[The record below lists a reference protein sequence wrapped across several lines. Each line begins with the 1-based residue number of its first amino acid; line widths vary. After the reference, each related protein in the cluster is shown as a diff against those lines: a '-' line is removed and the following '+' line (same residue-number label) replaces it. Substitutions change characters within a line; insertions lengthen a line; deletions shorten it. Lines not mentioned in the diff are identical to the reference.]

1 MISNLLPQK
10 QKPKKELTIKQTTF
24 VDELMS
30 NGGNISQAMKVA
42 GYHEG
47 SRNWLIESVR
57 DNIIERTKQELALN
71 GPKAATR
78 LVNTLDEDGTTP
90 KGDLRLKAAESILN
104 RIGISSNDAVDHNV
118 QVTHGVVLLPS
129 KKEEP
134 IQINDNE

>member
-24 VDELMS
+24 VDELMA

-42 GYHEG
+42 GYNDG

-104 RIGISSNDAVDHNV
+104 RIGIGSNDAVDHNV

>member
-1 MISNLLPQK
+1 
-10 QKPKKELTIKQTTF
+10 
-24 VDELMS
+24 MS

-42 GYHEG
+42 GYHDG

-104 RIGISSNDAVDHNV
+104 RIGIGSNDAVDHNV

>member
-10 QKPKKELTIKQTTF
+10 QKPKKELTTKQTTF

-42 GYHEG
+42 GYHDV
-47 SRNWLIESVR
+47 SSNWLIESVR

-104 RIGISSNDAVDHNV
+104 RIGIGSNDAVDHNV
-118 QVTHGVVLLPS
+118 QATHGVVLLPS

-134 IQINDNE
+134 IQINENE

>member
-24 VDELMS
+24 VDELMA
-30 NGGNISQAMKVA
+30 NGGNISQAMKGA
-42 GYHEG
+42 GYHDG

-104 RIGISSNDAVDHNV
+104 RIGIGSNDAVDHNV

>member
-24 VDELMS
+24 VDELMA

-42 GYHEG
+42 GYHDG

-104 RIGISSNDAVDHNV
+104 RIGIGSMM
-118 QVTHGVVLLPS
+118 P
-129 KKEEP
+129 
-134 IQINDNE
+134 